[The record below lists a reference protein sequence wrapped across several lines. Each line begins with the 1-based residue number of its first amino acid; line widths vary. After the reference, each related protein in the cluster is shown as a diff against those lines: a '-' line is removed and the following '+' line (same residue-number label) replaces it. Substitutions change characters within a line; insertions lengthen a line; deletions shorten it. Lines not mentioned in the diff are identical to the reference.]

1 MTSEE
6 QISVGFFAD
15 FHDPTVLFWGSSEAL
30 DQLAAF
36 LRSLARQGKG
46 TTSLNEENWISP
58 RRGIRLRL
66 EISQAASGMI
76 KAPGTVE
83 ADFTWRITPRQAFN
97 FADLIESL
105 AKSQR
110 PGHHYLDCES
120 KDDVVVVVSRGEY
133 DDLDIAPD

>member
-15 FHDPTVLFWGSSEAL
+15 FHDPTVLFWGSPEAL
-30 DQLAAF
+30 DQLATF

-46 TTSLNEENWISP
+46 TTSLNEENWINP

-76 KAPGTVE
+76 KAPGTAE
-83 ADFTWRITPRQAFN
+83 ADFTWRITPRQALN
-97 FADLIESL
+97 FADQIESL
-105 AKSQR
+105 AKSQK
-110 PGHHYLDCES
+110 PGHHYLDCEA
-120 KDDVVVVVSRGEY
+120 KDEVVVVVSRGEY
-133 DDLDIAPD
+133 AGLDIVPD